1 MAAKIKYRP
10 AMIAALVVAAT
21 TAVAAGPLQLRG
33 PAPDIALAVIAAPPD
48 PGDTA
53 AIAAAPGAPLPD
65 LTALRGDVVVW
76 LRLTVTDRAAD
87 AARWIVLPDRG
98 WQHVTLFAPG
108 AAPTSTGVAVGLGDR
123 PIAEGRPALPLPPGT
138 TTAVLRFAGDLDG
151 WEPPAGFLDGV
162 AADDDYLTRA
172 QRGELLLGVYAGL
185 LLAVT
190 FVNVL
195 FGRILR
201 DRLFIDY
208 VLYAIPYASI
218 WLCHDWVFTELLW
231 PAYPVI
237 DKYLLFVAIAAA
249 IVLGNRFTIRFL
261 DLERQLPALRRA
273 LLAIDAAV
281 AVAVAMAVTTWWRP
295 VPYLLGVTALVTC
308 GTYLVAGAVLS
319 LRGHRYGRY
328 FLLATG
334 TLAIG
339 TVLYT
344 LHSFG
349 ILPAS
354 PLFEYSAQIGSA
366 AEMLLLALALAD
378 RVRAA
383 DRDRRAAE
391 ARLREDLERAVA
403 LRTAELATSN
413 RRLTDA
419 NVRLEAL
426 SLTDA
431 LTGIANRRRFEIALD
446 DEHRRAVRDG
456 TPLTVM
462 LVDVDLFKAY
472 NDEHGHQAGDD
483 CLRQV
488 AAVLADGTRRAG
500 DVLARYGGEEFVLV
514 LPGMGLDV
522 AAGHAERLREAVA
535 AVGIVHPRSDVAD
548 HITVSVGVAVLHGD
562 DVDTDARWL
571 VARADDALYRAKRQG
586 RNRVEIAAALTSAP
600 DAAAPA
606 I

>member
-1 MAAKIKYRP
+1 MAAKTTYRP
-10 AMIAALVVAAT
+10 ALIAVLVVAAT
-21 TAVAAGPLQLRG
+21 TAVAAAPVPVR
-33 PAPDIALAVIAAPPD
+33 APDIALAVIAAPAD
-48 PGDTA
+48 PADAA
-53 AIAAAPGAPLPD
+53 AIAAAPTAPLPD
-65 LTALRGDVVVW
+65 LTDLRGDVVIW
-76 LRLTVTDRAAD
+76 ARLTVTGGD
-87 AARWIVLPDRG
+87 ATTRWIALPDRG
-98 WQHVTLFAPG
+98 WQRVTLFVAG
-108 AAPTSTGVAVGLGDR
+108 TAPTSTGVAVGLGDR
-123 PIAEGRPALPLPPGT
+123 PIAEGRPALPLPAGT
-138 TTAVLRFAGDLDG
+138 TSAVLRFAGDLDG
-151 WEPPAGFLDGV
+151 WEPPAGFLDDV
-162 AADDDYLTRA
+162 QADDDYLAGA

-190 FVNVL
+190 FVNLL
-195 FGRILR
+195 FGRVLR
-201 DRLFIDY
+201 DRLFVDY

-231 PAYPVI
+231 PSYPVV
-237 DKYLLFVAIAAA
+237 DKYLLFVSIAAA

-261 DLERQLPALRRA
+261 DLGGQLPTLRRA

-281 AVAVAMAVTTWWRP
+281 AVAVGMAITTWWRP

-308 GTYLVAGAVLS
+308 AAYLIAGATLS

-334 TLAIG
+334 TLAVG

-344 LHSFG
+344 LHNFG
-349 ILPAS
+349 ILPAT

-378 RVRAA
+378 RVRAS

-403 LRTAELATSN
+403 TRTAELATSN

-426 SLTDA
+426 SLTDP
-431 LTGIANRRRFEIALD
+431 LTGIANRRRFEVALE

-456 TPLTVM
+456 TALTVM

-488 AAVLADGTRRAG
+488 AGVLTAGTRRAG
-500 DVLARYGGEEFVLV
+500 DVLARYGGEEFVLI
-514 LPGMGLDV
+514 LPGMADAD
-522 AAGHAERLREAVA
+522 AAEHAERLRAAVA
-535 AVGIVHPRSDVAD
+535 AVGIVHPRSQVAD
-548 HITVSVGVAVLHGD
+548 HVTVSVGVAVLHGD
-562 DVDTDARWL
+562 DVATDARWL
-571 VARADDALYRAKRQG
+571 VARADDALYRAKRLG
-586 RNRVEIAAALTSAP
+586 RNRVELAAALGAAPP
-600 DAAAPA
+600 DAAAHQR
-606 I
+606 

>member
-1 MAAKIKYRP
+1 MAAQKTYRP
-10 AMIAALVVAAT
+10 AMLAALVVLAT
-21 TAVAAGPLQLRG
+21 TAVAAAPVPAHGTAPALELVVI
-33 PAPDIALAVIAAPPD
+33 PAPAD
-48 PGDTA
+48 PRDSA
-53 AIAAAPGAPLPD
+53 AIAAAPGAPLPV
-65 LTALRGDVVVW
+65 TADLRGEVVVW
-76 LRLTVTDRAAD
+76 TRLHVRGDSD
-87 AARWIVLPDRG
+87 GWIVLPDRG
-98 WQHVTLFAPG
+98 WQRVTLFAPG
-108 AAPTSTGVAVGLGDR
+108 HPPTSTGVDVGLADR
-123 PIAEGRPALPLPPGT
+123 PIAEGRPALPLGAGV
-138 TTAVLRFAGDLDG
+138 TTAVLRFAGDGDG
-151 WEPPAGFLDGV
+151 WEPPSGFLDGV
-162 AADDDYLTRA
+162 VPTADYLTAA

-208 VLYAIPYASI
+208 VLYAVPYASI
-218 WLCHDWVFTELLW
+218 WLCHDWVFAELLW

-237 DKYLLFVAIAAA
+237 DKYLLFVAICAA

-261 DLERQLPALRRA
+261 DLRRQLPALRSA

-281 AVAVAMAVTTWWRP
+281 VGAVVLAAAGWWRP

-308 GTYLVAGAVLS
+308 GAYLAAGIVLS
-319 LRGHRYGRY
+319 ARGQRYGRF

-339 TVLYT
+339 TVVYT
-344 LHSFG
+344 LYSFA

-354 PLFEYSAQIGSA
+354 PLIEYSAQIGSA

-383 DRDRRAAE
+383 ERDRRAAE
-391 ARLREDLERAVA
+391 ARRREDLERAVA
-403 LRTAELATSN
+403 SRTAE
-413 RRLTDA
+413 LTDA
-419 NVRLEAL
+419 NVRLEQL

-431 LTGIANRRRFEIALD
+431 LTGIANRRRFEVALD
-446 DEHRRAVRDG
+446 DEFRRAGRDG

-500 DVLARYGGEEFVLV
+500 DVLARYGGEEFVLI
-514 LPGMGLDV
+514 LPGMGEDV
-522 AAGHAERLREAVA
+522 AADHADRLREAVA
-535 AVGIVHPRSDVAD
+535 DVGIVHPRSAIAD
-548 HITVSVGVAVLHGD
+548 HVTVSIGVAVLRAGD
-562 DVDTDARWL
+562 AAIDARWL
-571 VARADDALYRAKRQG
+571 IARADDALYRAKRDG
-586 RNRVEIAAALTSAP
+586 RNRIAVAAALETPVSG
-600 DAAAPA
+600 DIAAHS
-606 I
+606 